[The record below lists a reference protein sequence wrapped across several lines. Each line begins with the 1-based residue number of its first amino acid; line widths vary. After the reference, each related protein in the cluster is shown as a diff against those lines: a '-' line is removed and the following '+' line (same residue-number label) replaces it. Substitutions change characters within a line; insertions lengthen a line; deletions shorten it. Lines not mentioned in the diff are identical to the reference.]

1 MYANGERLETSP
13 GGECKVC
20 YCRGGEIQCAEVT
33 CYIRNDCEGRTVPGQ
48 CCPKYDHCP
57 PKGTK
62 SQILPHPGTKISFVA
77 EPAVKSFLEA
87 TQSSTSSEEVGN
99 ISWLTSF
106 PTYNTTPKSVSY
118 EPPPEN
124 NIQAKETEKELATP
138 LQSDNE
144 QPKITIQ
151 EIIPAIK
158 EIPMTEPPKQKEE
171 VKADDVELKL
181 SDTVTE
187 IKEDNDVV
195 TFDVESDSS
204 EISEIYHHPPPVLRI
219 GDKLLFLKKGELV
232 PEKDTSTPASVI
244 TIIGA
249 EGLQRGFEDSAE
261 NLDSPENATKTA
273 PAAPTEIA
281 TTTENLNVIPLQVI
295 TSTANSVEVQETQTE
310 AVTTE
315 NNNLE
320 AATTSQPLTSS
331 TSEAALTTTEQYV
344 TTEEIEN
351 KTESLENDTLV
362 NTEENLTTEANMV
375 EISPIP
381 LDDIKEDPVLIEDEN
396 PAYPPIPEIM
406 VPQVVEDLPEQDDE
420 EPKET
425 ILIEPEQ
432 NVTDSK
438 ILPDVLEIR
447 NNNTVPANVTHPEW
461 LKNDSLSN
469 DENLMNLRAALP
481 QHILKERVDSDVEYS
496 VTEEIASTTEA
507 LTTTEAAPA
516 TEATTIQTQK
526 PVIIL
531 ADDPKPSVS
540 KETLEANE
548 ESGEVTTKKNSHAS
562 LMSNENASID
572 IVDNESPEE
581 PAVEEDEKIVI
592 KGVELKDGKVNEN
605 ISPKMAAA
613 DVEMFDP
620 TTIRRAYD
628 VETIAPSPEKIV
640 EKRENSMD
648 SQIFQQLDQELKAG
662 ENGNGKTKEE
672 DAKEAEEIFKELL
685 EETNTTPKIK
695 TTESQSA
702 ESRDKDTNALQR
714 VSEALA
720 RFQLRDTKPS
730 LDSSILGILRDFFTS
745 QYRSYD
751 GRN

>member
-1 MYANGERLETSP
+1 M
-13 GGECKVC
+13 
-20 YCRGGEIQCAEVT
+20 
-33 CYIRNDCEGRTVPGQ
+33 
-48 CCPKYDHCP
+48 
-57 PKGTK
+57 
-62 SQILPHPGTKISFVA
+62 
-77 EPAVKSFLEA
+77 
-87 TQSSTSSEEVGN
+87 
-99 ISWLTSF
+99 TSF
-106 PTYNTTPKSVSY
+106 PVYNTTPKSVSY

-138 LQSDNE
+138 LQQEGQSDNE

-158 EIPMTEPPKQKEE
+158 EIPMTEPPKQKDE

-261 NLDSPENATKTA
+261 NPDSPENATKTA
-273 PAAPTEIA
+273 VAEIS

-320 AATTSQPLTSS
+320 PATTSQPLISS
-331 TSEAALTTTEQYV
+331 TSEEALTTTELYV

-375 EISPIP
+375 EISPIT

-447 NNNTVPANVTHPEW
+447 NNNTVPVNVTHPEW
-461 LKNDSLSN
+461 LKNDSLSSN

-496 VTEEIASTTEA
+496 VTEDIASTTEV

-516 TEATTIQTQK
+516 TETTTIESQK

-531 ADDPKPSVS
+531 ADDPKPTIS
-540 KETLEANE
+540 KETLETNE

-605 ISPKMAAA
+605 ISPKMAVA

-662 ENGNGKTKEE
+662 EGGNDKTKEE

-695 TTESQSA
+695 TTESQSV

>member
-1 MYANGERLETSP
+1 M
-13 GGECKVC
+13 
-20 YCRGGEIQCAEVT
+20 
-33 CYIRNDCEGRTVPGQ
+33 
-48 CCPKYDHCP
+48 
-57 PKGTK
+57 
-62 SQILPHPGTKISFVA
+62 
-77 EPAVKSFLEA
+77 
-87 TQSSTSSEEVGN
+87 GN

-118 EPPPEN
+118 EPPSEN
-124 NIQAKETEKELATP
+124 NIQAKETEKELTAP
-138 LQSDNE
+138 VQQEEQSDNE

-171 VKADDVELKL
+171 VKVDDVELKL

-187 IKEDNDVV
+187 IKEENDVV

-261 NLDSPENATKTA
+261 NLESLENGTK
-273 PAAPTEIA
+273 AAAAAVPVEIA

-295 TSTANSVEVQETQTE
+295 TSTTSSVVDLQETQTE
-310 AVTTE
+310 TVTTE
-315 NNNLE
+315 NSLE
-320 AATTSQPLTSS
+320 AGTTLQPLTSS
-331 TSEAALTTTEQYV
+331 TSQEALTTTEVYV

-351 KTESLENDTLV
+351 RTESLENDTLV

-381 LDDIKEDPVLIEDEN
+381 IDDIKEDPVLIEEEN

-406 VPQVVEDLPEQDDE
+406 APQVVEDLPEQDDE

-425 ILIEPEQ
+425 ILIHPEQ

-447 NNNTVPANVTHPEW
+447 NNHSVPANVTHPEW
-461 LKNDSLSN
+461 LKNETLSN
-469 DENLMNLRAALP
+469 DDNLMNLRAALP
-481 QHILKERVDSDVEYS
+481 PHILKERVDSDAEYS
-496 VTEEIASTTEA
+496 VTEEIISTTEA
-507 LTTTEAAPA
+507 LSTTEAPTAE
-516 TEATTIQTQK
+516 TTTIQAQK
-526 PVIIL
+526 QVILL
-531 ADDPKPSVS
+531 ADDPKPSNS
-540 KETLEANE
+540 KETLEVDE
-548 ESGEVTTKKNSHAS
+548 ESGEVTTKKTSHAS

-572 IVDNESPEE
+572 IVDNESPEDPE
-581 PAVEEDEKIVI
+581 MEEDDKIVI

-605 ISPKMAAA
+605 ISPKMAASA

-662 ENGNGKTKEE
+662 EGGNGRAKEE
-672 DAKEAEEIFKELL
+672 EAKEAEEIFKELL

-702 ESRDKDTNALQR
+702 QSRDKDTNALQR
-714 VSEALA
+714 VSDALA
-720 RFQLRDTKPS
+720 RFQLRDTKQS